1 MKTFEIETKRL
12 IAANFNRN
20 SFKLTPLQAIT
31 RKGGEPWYHFGLA
44 MAQGS
49 FDSHQPS
56 CPAFCQFAKKEATE
70 KEVPSLVGAMGKYND
85 ILSPSNIL

>member
-49 FDSHQPS
+49 FDSHPPS
-56 CPAFCQFAKKEATE
+56 CPAFCQFAKKRSHF
-70 KEVPSLVGAMGKYND
+70 KGNSFSIGAIGKYND
-85 ILSPSNIL
+85 ILTP